1 MVLFSGSPERTQAYE
16 RYIDAIAQAVNRFL
30 REEDAFPVLIGME
43 RLDARA
49 CRDLSK
55 KLDVPCGVFLSEQ
68 EKADV
73 ISGVLRT
80 LSWLV
85 TSRYHA
91 AVLSMA
97 GAVPITAVS
106 MDERLD
112 GLLGE
117 LGLDAQHLHHVSD
130 SGLSEAVYRSLCTS
144 ERRRG
149 EIEQTIQRAYAA
161 YREKLNHM
169 GQFLWQYLP
178 EG

>member
-1 MVLFSGSPERTQAYE
+1 
-16 RYIDAIAQAVNRFL
+16 
-30 REEDAFPVLIGME
+30 
-43 RLDARA
+43 
-49 CRDLSK
+49 
-55 KLDVPCGVFLSEQ
+55 
-68 EKADV
+68 
-73 ISGVLRT
+73 
-80 LSWLV
+80 
-85 TSRYHA
+85 
-91 AVLSMA
+91 
-97 GAVPITAVS
+97 

-161 YREKLNHM
+161 YREKLNYM
-169 GQFLWQYLP
+169 GQFLRQYLP